1 MFLLLF
7 RHVRS
12 VGGLKKIVAIAK
24 SRDRYSPKI
33 VKTANQVCLSPAINN
48 NNEYEEKVKL
58 YRLPCDLAV
67 DSQSYSHSLFYLF
80 VCVFVCFLFLQ
91 HLFPFKQKI

>member
-1 MFLLLF
+1 MANFIAVVCVVKTVDIILFLLLF

-33 VKTANQVCLSPAINN
+33 VKTANQVCLSPVIDNK
-48 NNEYEEKVKL
+48 NEFDEKVI
-58 YRLPCDLAV
+58 
-67 DSQSYSHSLFYLF
+67 F
-80 VCVFVCFLFLQ
+80 
-91 HLFPFKQKI
+91 

>member
-1 MFLLLF
+1 MPACSVCIVKTVDIILFLLLF

-33 VKTANQVCLSPAINN
+33 VKTANQVCLSPVIDNK
-48 NNEYEEKVKL
+48 NEFDEKVI
-58 YRLPCDLAV
+58 
-67 DSQSYSHSLFYLF
+67 F
-80 VCVFVCFLFLQ
+80 
-91 HLFPFKQKI
+91 

>member
-1 MFLLLF
+1 M
-7 RHVRS
+7 RS

-33 VKTANQVCLSPAINN
+33 VKTANQVCLSPVIAN
-48 NNEYEEKVKL
+48 NNEYEGKVKL

-67 DSQSYSHSLFYLF
+67 DSQTNSHSLFYLF
-80 VCVFVCFLFLQ
+80 VCVCFFVFFYNAF
-91 HLFPFKQKI
+91 FPFKQKI